1 MGTQPVRLSSHSLP
15 VCLSFRFA
23 PSYCYYGWFF
33 RFFPVGLPLFPGLSL
48 LVLAFRLSPPFR
60 NPSYTTFQF
69 FWFPAFAFCL
79 SGLGQTPRFTFWFPF
94 SSFSLCAASGL
105 FFGFRL
111 SPSAFLVSVKLPG
124 SPFGFPFHRSP
135 FVLQVAFYRSLD
147 KSNIHILKG

>member
-69 FWFPAFAFCL
+69 FF
-79 SGLGQTPRFTFWFPF
+79 
-94 SSFSLCAASGL
+94 
-105 FFGFRL
+105 FRL

-135 FVLQVAFYRSLD
+135 FVLQVACDGAVVSAPLIANPLFNTALT
-147 KSNIHILKG
+147 